1 MNTMMQEHVPCVPCL
16 GALEVH
22 ILDGTQGGLN
32 GIQKVLC
39 GI

>member
-1 MNTMMQEHVPCVPCL
+1 MNTVMWGAYVMCYIL
-16 GALEVH
+16 GALGLHV
-22 ILDGTQGGLN
+22 LDGTQEGLS

>member
-1 MNTMMQEHVPCVPCL
+1 MCSIL

-22 ILDGTQGGLN
+22 ILYGTHEGLS